1 MARKIGLSFSV
12 WNGERLE
19 KIRNA
24 APGFEF
30 LDLSGDYS
38 NNDIES
44 CEILFGFISGN
55 ILKSA
60 KNLKWFHA
68 QSAGV
73 DYYLSPEAGLLDS
86 VILTNSSGAYG
97 IGISEHLITV
107 TMMLLRKMNEYSR
120 LQFQNKWQGLGT
132 VQTLYQSR
140 VTVVGAGD
148 IGGNYAMRC
157 HALGAKVRGVVR
169 SERTDKLSYIDE
181 LFTVDKLDEAL
192 DGADIIALCL
202 PGTSETHNLFSRQRM
217 SRLKKGAIILNIG
230 RGSAI
235 EQDALVELLESGHL
249 GGAGLD
255 VTTPEPLPPDSKLWS
270 MPNVII
276 TPHVSGGMS
285 LGITLDLIAD
295 KFIKY
300 LGDYIAGREFS
311 HIVDRNLQY

>member
-1 MARKIGLSFSV
+1 MVRKIGIMGSV
-12 WNGERLE
+12 WKGNRFE
-19 KIRNA
+19 KIRAA

-30 LDLSGDYS
+30 VDLSGKYS
-38 NNDIES
+38 EKDIEE

-55 ILKSA
+55 IIKAA

-68 QSAGV
+68 QSAGI
-73 DYYLSPEAGLLDS
+73 DYYLRPESGLPES

-120 LQFQNKWQGLGT
+120 LQFQNKWQGLGS

-140 VTVVGAGD
+140 VTVVGLGD

-157 HALGAKVRGVVR
+157 HALGARVRGVVR
-169 SERTDKLSYIDE
+169 SKRETKPGYIEE
-181 LFTVDKLDEAL
+181 LFDITGLDDAL
-192 DGADIIALCL
+192 GGADIVALCL
-202 PGTSETHNLFSRQRM
+202 PGTNETHHLFSKERM
-217 SRLKKGAIILNIG
+217 KALKKGTIILNIG

-235 EQDALVELLESGHL
+235 EQDALIELLETGHL

-255 VTTPEPLPPDSKLWS
+255 VTTPEPLPSDSKLWN

-276 TPHVSGGMS
+276 TPHVSGGTS
-285 LGITLDLIAD
+285 LEITLDLIAD
-295 KFIKY
+295 KFVKY
-300 LGDYIAGREFS
+300 LGDYISGRKFA
-311 HIVDRNLQY
+311 HIVDRSLEY